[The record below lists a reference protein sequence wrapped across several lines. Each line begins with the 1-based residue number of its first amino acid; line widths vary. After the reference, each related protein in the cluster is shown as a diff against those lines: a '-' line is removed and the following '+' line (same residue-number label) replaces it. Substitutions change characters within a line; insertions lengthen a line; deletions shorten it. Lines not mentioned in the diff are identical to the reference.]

1 VRLRIVAIVIYCLV
15 VGWLVISS
23 THRNGGDFTY
33 PLDDTY
39 IHLAVAKNLASDGVW
54 GITPN
59 HFTSCTSSVSWPLAL
74 AASGAA
80 MPWAEWLPLILN
92 LIFGVVVLILVD
104 GGLRE
109 QAVGN
114 LVRFGVL
121 AGFVI
126 VVPLSVLT
134 VVGLEHV
141 AQIAF
146 AIALLRWGVE
156 MIDGPDPGDH
166 RLGRGLVLAV
176 LLVATRFEGVF
187 LVASIAWLL
196 QRRGR
201 RRSALLLVLAGALP
215 LVVFG
220 LISFFIGGRF
230 LPTPI
235 WMKGKLGS
243 ELLPALL
250 AASSDPVQWIQLLFD
265 FFILSPL
272 RSLAEVGV
280 LSWLVLLALARLIWT
295 RTQGTR
301 LVGLWIVLATTWMH
315 LVFARTGWLGR
326 YEAWLIA
333 MLAMVL
339 APFAQEI
346 FDGGRRQRWPV
357 RLAAVVLLLVFGLF
371 PVRERVA
378 STMFQA
384 NRGSTNIYEQQVQ
397 MARFLD
403 HYRSGEA
410 VGMNDIGAINFFAD
424 VDCVDLWGLSD
435 NEIAD
440 LRMEGELDPIEI
452 EWITR
457 QRAADVVVMYESVLA
472 ETGGAPKDWD
482 PVADWRIWRNAVCG
496 SSRVTWFATSA
507 AAAPKLRAQL
517 EEWLPELPGTVGV
530 QWR

>member
-1 VRLRIVAIVIYCLV
+1 MRLRILAIAFFCLV
-15 VGWLVISS
+15 VGWLVTSS
-23 THRNGGDFTY
+23 TQRNGGDFTY

-39 IHLAVAKNLASDGVW
+39 IHLAVAKNLATSGVW
-54 GITPN
+54 GITPDR
-59 HFTSCTSSVSWPLAL
+59 FTSCTSSVSWPLTL
-74 AASGAA
+74 AALGAA

-92 LIFGVVVLILVD
+92 LLFGVAVLILVD
-104 GGLRE
+104 RGLRE
-109 QAVGN
+109 QAVGQI
-114 LVRFGVL
+114 VRIGVL
-121 AGFVI
+121 AGFVM

-146 AIALLRWGVE
+146 ALGLLRWGVE
-156 MIDGPDPGDH
+156 MIDGPDQGSQ
-166 RLGRGLVLAV
+166 RVGRGLILAI
-176 LLVATRFEGVF
+176 LLVATRFEGLF

-201 RRSALLLVLAGALP
+201 RRTALRLAVAGAMP

-250 AASSDPVQWIQLLFD
+250 AAPSDPGQWVQLLID
-265 FFILSPL
+265 FSILSPL
-272 RSLAEVGV
+272 RSLAEVGA

-333 MLAMVL
+333 MLAVSL
-339 APFAQEI
+339 APFAQEL
-346 FDGGRRQRWPV
+346 FDGGRRRRWPV
-357 RLAAVVLLLVFGLF
+357 RLTALVLLLVFGLF

-403 HYRSGEA
+403 FYRSGETVA
-410 VGMNDIGAINFFAD
+410 MNDIGAVNFFAD

-435 NEIAD
+435 NDIAERR
-440 LRMEGELDPIEI
+440 LAGELDPVEI
-452 EWITR
+452 AWITR
-457 QRAADVVVMYESVLA
+457 VRGVEVVVMYESVLD
-472 ETGGAPKDWD
+472 ETGGTPAGWR
-482 PVADWRIWRNAVCG
+482 PVADWRIRRNAVCG
-496 SSRVTWFATSA
+496 SSRVTWFSTSVA
-507 AAAPKLRAQL
+507 AEPKLRAQL
-517 EEWLPELPGTVGV
+517 EEWSPELPRTVSV
-530 QWR
+530 RWR